1 MDSHYVSAYVW
12 PTLCPLHPSLQQD
25 ICYVEV
31 GVQLNGKQLFS
42 SVTYSKL
49 IELGEECVIYLLIF
63 LTDIFTNYR
72 RNIHEKK
79 FSTHE
84 KKLRAH
90 EAPMRK
96 NFAPTKHPREKTLS
110 PRNTHEKK
118 FWNHSKTWEKIS
130 DPRNNHKKLFRI
142 NEGTMTWDLWDPKW
156 YEIHGI

>member
-31 GVQLNGKQLFS
+31 GVQWNGKQLFS

-63 LTDIFTNYR
+63 LTDIFTNYP
-72 RNIHEKK
+72 RNIHKKK
-79 FSTHE
+79 FWILE
-84 KKLRAH
+84 KKLRTH

-96 NFAPTKHPREKTLS
+96 DFAHTKHPREKF
-110 PRNTHEKK
+110 RTHEIPTRNYLGSTKAQWHETYETQNGMRSTE
-118 FWNHSKTWEKIS
+118 FSTFLSKS
-130 DPRNNHKKLFRI
+130 
-142 NEGTMTWDLWDPKW
+142 
-156 YEIHGI
+156 